1 MEGSYIKDSIFEV
14 KDGVFVF
21 KDGVFG
27 VWKWSV
33 LGGKMA
39 CFLWKK
45 QKKIVER
52 AKKRRPL
59 LVVFGL
65 SLLKSFVLF

>member
-33 LGGKMA
+33 LGVIME
-39 CFLWKK
+39 CFLWKE
-45 QKKIVER
+45 QKKIVE
-52 AKKRRPL
+52 
-59 LVVFGL
+59 
-65 SLLKSFVLF
+65 